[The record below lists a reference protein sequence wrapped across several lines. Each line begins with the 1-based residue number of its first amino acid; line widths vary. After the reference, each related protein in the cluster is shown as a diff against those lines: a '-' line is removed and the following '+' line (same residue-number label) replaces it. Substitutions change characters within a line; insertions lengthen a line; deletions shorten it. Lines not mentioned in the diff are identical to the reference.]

1 MQPGPQQMQQ
11 PSAADRGEQM
21 DTANG
26 NATGGGSGAVASTA
40 GAPPT
45 DPMMGPV
52 AVMYTEPQNWCS
64 IAYYEL
70 NSRVGEVRLSCSFV
84 VFRQAP
90 INPQG
95 SVYLALFCCAWPQFN
110 GKKTDRKTVRKSG

>member
-26 NATGGGSGAVASTA
+26 NATGGGGAGGAVASTA
-40 GAPPT
+40 GAPPA

-52 AVMYTEPQNWCS
+52 PVMYTEPQNWCS

-70 NSRVGEVRLSCSFV
+70 NSRVGEVRTRMSSCLLVLV
-84 VFRQAP
+84 VS
-90 INPQG
+90 
-95 SVYLALFCCAWPQFN
+95 SVLCKLLLP
-110 GKKTDRKTVRKSG
+110 KVP